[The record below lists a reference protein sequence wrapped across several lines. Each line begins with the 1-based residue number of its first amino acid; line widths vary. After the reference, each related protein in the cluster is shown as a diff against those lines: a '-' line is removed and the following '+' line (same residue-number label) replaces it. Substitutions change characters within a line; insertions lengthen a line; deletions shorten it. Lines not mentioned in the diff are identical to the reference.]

1 MYCKTITKEIFDS
14 YIANNSDTV
23 LEGVVT
29 NAFEGTAFRRFV
41 RVPLAK
47 GEHYV
52 EALYEQDFGSFPLAM
67 GANHFSIKNGLEFM
81 AFIVDRK
88 ETYCKSA
95 AFALLFDD
103 YRQGAFRKVLTQI
116 KENIMKIQKTNT
128 GILITKTAKQPSAKI
143 EFSLDEL
150 DALSEFCERLQ
161 DEKDIREYLNT
172 AVAIPDSAE
181 VSAPVAAKYLR
192 DAALFEQ
199 LVDETRRNQEENQSD
214 FLTAVSDAVSS
225 IEKSRDVKEWQGL
238 TKETAER
245 FAREFMAERNPG
257 RWSGF
262 GEVPESVSLD
272 PLNFPINDIYPKGNK
287 PALRMQLISVTY
299 PSLHRVCEC
308 SIIEDGV
315 DLWARRTLDSMT
327 AGTVEDLVETVL
339 YVAHMYERSKCF
351 ERIYVN
357 RIQMEKSEHDALIR
371 HLNDP
376 DSINDGYQISDVVF
390 AADNTIV
397 SVLWEGNSKDG
408 VSGMVT
414 LAVNGKTV
422 YKTKNTKVFCNHWI
436 LPYNGAEYHVLVDV
450 LPKKTI
456 LEETVYISEP
466 YAERIEKHLRGEEA
480 QGDGSSLSKT
490 AKFSD
495 GFEMDIRCCGGK
507 DDSWT
512 EAILY
517 DNTGKE
523 VVATEP
529 CDGFTGC
536 WELKDEDT
544 NTVYRA
550 HVMTKP
556 NLN

>member
-1 MYCKTITKEIFDS
+1 MKMYITNEDNKIVLHNT
-14 YIANNSDTV
+14 ANY
-23 LEGVVT
+23 
-29 NAFEGTAFRRFV
+29 
-41 RVPLAK
+41 P
-47 GEHYV
+47 Y
-52 EALYEQDFGSFPLAM
+52 
-67 GANHFSIKNGLEFM
+67 
-81 AFIVDRK
+81 
-88 ETYCKSA
+88 
-95 AFALLFDD
+95 
-103 YRQGAFRKVLTQI
+103 
-116 KENIMKIQKTNT
+116 ENIALTH
-128 GILITKTAKQPSAKI
+128 
-143 EFSLDEL
+143 DEL
-150 DALSEFCERLQ
+150 EQLAAYYQREK
-161 DEKDIREYLNT
+161 DEKEMAEYLQS
-172 AVAIPDSAE
+172 AIDIPDSAE
-181 VSAPVAAKYLR
+181 ISATLAQKYLK
-192 DAALFEQ
+192 DAGLFDQ
-199 LVDETRRNQEENQSD
+199 LVTETNRLQDDLGYD
-214 FLTAVSDAVSS
+214 FLTSVGKAS
-225 IEKSRDVKEWQGL
+225 EKLEKDRDVKEWYGI
-238 TKETAER
+238 TRSIAER
-245 FAREFMAERNPG
+245 FANEFIAERNPG

-339 YVAHMYERSKCF
+339 YVARMYERSKCF

-357 RIQMEKSEHDALIR
+357 RIQMEKSEYDAILR

-376 DSINDGYQISDVVF
+376 DSIDDEYRISDVVF
-390 AADNTIV
+390 AADNTTV

-408 VSGMVT
+408 VSGTVT

-422 YKTKNTKVFCNHWI
+422 YATKSTKVFCNHWVI
-436 LPYNGAEYHVLVDV
+436 PYNGAEYHVLVDV
-450 LPKKTI
+450 LPKKTV
-456 LEETVYISEP
+456 LEETIYVSKP
-466 YAERIEKHLRGEEA
+466 YAERIKKYLRGAEA

-517 DNTGKE
+517 DDTGRE
-523 VVATEP
+523 VTVTEP

-536 WELKDEDT
+536 WELKDEDA